1 MYGIMLSGNTD
12 SFASFFPTWI
22 TFIPFSPL
30 IAKARTSKTMLNKS
44 DKSGHPC
51 TGPDFR
57 GNAFNFSPLSMLL
70 TVDFPY
76 KPLLYV
82 PFIICY
88 YMFPL
93 HPLSGVFVIIDVEFY
108 ENLFLHLLI

>member
-22 TFIPFSPL
+22 TFIPFSSL

-44 DKSGHPC
+44 DNSGHPC

-57 GNAFNFSPLSMLL
+57 GNAFNFSPLSMML
-70 TVDFPY
+70 TVDFSY

-82 PFIICY
+82 IICSLY
-88 YMFPL
+88 IPFL
-93 HPLSGVFVIIDVEFY
+93 EFLS
-108 ENLFLHLLI
+108 